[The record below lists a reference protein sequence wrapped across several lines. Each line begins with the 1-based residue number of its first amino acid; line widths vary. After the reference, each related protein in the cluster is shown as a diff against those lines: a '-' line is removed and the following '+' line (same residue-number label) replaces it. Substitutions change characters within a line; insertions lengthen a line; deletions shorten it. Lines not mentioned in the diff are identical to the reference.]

1 MEHPPTVHKTPE
13 HESTYRRLRDM
24 VLLGQLA
31 PGQKVTIHGI
41 AQALGAGMTPVREA
55 IRRLTAEG
63 ALALHENRR
72 VSVPRLTLEQVDELA
87 IARLAI
93 EPQLARRA
101 ALRKDAELAERL
113 ATIDAEIDRA
123 IVAGDVQGYL
133 TGNARFHFVL
143 YEAARAPILL
153 GLTRALWLR
162 IGPSLRVMMETGGP
176 SGPDRHRETVAALR
190 ACRPEAVAS
199 AIAEDIEQGLSRLR
213 AALAGG

>member
-1 MEHPPTVHKTPE
+1 MENPPTVNKTPE

-24 VLLGQLA
+24 VLFGQLA

-72 VSVPRLTLEQVDELA
+72 VSVPRLSLEQVDELA

-101 ALRKDAELAERL
+101 AQRANAELAERL
-113 ATIDAEIDRA
+113 AAIDAEIDRA
-123 IVAGDVQGYL
+123 IVDGDVQGYL

-143 YEAARAPILL
+143 YEAACAPILL
-153 GLTRALWLR
+153 ALTRALWLR

-199 AIAEDIEQGLSRLR
+199 AIAEDIEQGLTRLR
-213 AALAGG
+213 AALARG

>member
-1 MEHPPTVHKTPE
+1 MEHPPPGQKTPE

-72 VSVPRLTLEQVDELA
+72 VSVPRLNREQIDELA

-101 ALRKDAELAERL
+101 AERSDAALAERL
-113 ATIDAEIDRA
+113 AMIDAEIDRA
-123 IVAGDVQGYL
+123 IERSDVQGYL
-133 TGNARFHFVL
+133 TGNAGFHFTL
-143 YEAARAPILL
+143 YEAAQAPILL
-153 GLTRALWLR
+153 ALTRALWLR
-162 IGPSLRVMMETGGP
+162 IGPSLRVVMETGGP

-190 ACRPEAVAS
+190 AGRPEAVS
-199 AIAEDIEQGLSRLR
+199 RAITEDIEQGLSRLR
-213 AALAGG
+213 DASEGG